1 MFSVLRGFGLLAIFA
16 LMLAILGWT
25 EYGVSQDN
33 WDLGFAIAF
42 TLLGVL
48 GIWLQIKENRAQQE
62 QQESGDQ
69 EFK

>member
-1 MFSVLRGFGLLAIFA
+1 MPSVLKGFGLLAILA

-48 GIWLQIKENRAQQE
+48 GIWLQIKENRAQQAAAE
-62 QQESGDQ
+62 SQNQEI
-69 EFK
+69 E

>member
-1 MFSVLRGFGLLAIFA
+1 MPSVLKGFGLLAILA

-25 EYGVSQDN
+25 EYGVSEDN

-48 GIWLQIKENRAQQE
+48 GIWLQIKENRAQQDIA
-62 QQESGDQ
+62 ESQDH
-69 EFK
+69 EI

>member
-1 MFSVLRGFGLLAIFA
+1 MPSVLKGFGLLAILA

-25 EYGVSQDN
+25 AYGVSEDN

-48 GIWLQIKENRAQQE
+48 GIWLQIKENRAQQDIA
-62 QQESGDQ
+62 ESQDH
-69 EFK
+69 EI